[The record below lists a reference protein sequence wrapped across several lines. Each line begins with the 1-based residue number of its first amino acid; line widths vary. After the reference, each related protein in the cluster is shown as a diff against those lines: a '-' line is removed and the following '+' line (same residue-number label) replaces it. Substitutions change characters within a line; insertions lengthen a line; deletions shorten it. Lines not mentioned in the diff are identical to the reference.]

1 MFLCFTSKLKFC
13 RNAEMYFQI
22 ENGTIHLVRTLNF
35 QRVRNLVF
43 MSISRTYKMDN
54 VYAIILKAETFK
66 V

>member
-1 MFLCFTSKLKFC
+1 
-13 RNAEMYFQI
+13 MYFQI